1 MLRERDSVWVLPLI
15 RKDTGKEVLELREQ
29 KSKKKSYEID
39 MCSGALLPKILMFSV
54 PLLLSGILQLLFN
67 AADIVVVGRYTGSE
81 ALAAVGSTSALIN
94 LLVNLFIGLSVGVNV
109 MVAKYYGA
117 RREQDIAETV
127 HTAVLTAI
135 AAGAIL
141 TVLGVL
147 LARPLLELMGTPED
161 VIGLSVLYMR
171 IYFLG
176 MIGTLVYNF
185 GGAVLRAIGDTRRP
199 LFILFAAG
207 VVNVIFNLIFVI
219 LFHLGVAGTAIATAI
234 SQFLSAALVLNCLIK
249 SDSSYRLNL
258 KQLRIVPRK
267 LKEMAAIGVPAGM
280 QGAVFSVSNVLIQ
293 SSVNSFG
300 STVMAGNTAAAN
312 IEGFVYASMNAFYQ
326 ANISFTS
333 QNYGAGRYERIRP
346 ILLRALTCAVVTGL
360 VLGGLSALL
369 SRQLLGIYSSTD
381 AVIAA
386 GTERLRIVCSMY
398 FLCGIMDVLVG
409 SLRGLGYSVMP
420 MLVSLMGACVLRL
433 VWLATIFQ
441 VPAFHTVQ
449 TIYWSYPF
457 SWIVTALVHTLCFLW
472 AMRRLRRHMAEDEI
486 LYAP

>member
-1 MLRERDSVWVLPLI
+1 M
-15 RKDTGKEVLELREQ
+15 EVREQ
-29 KSKKKSYEID
+29 RSKKKSYEID

-117 RREQDIAETV
+117 RRDQDITETV

-141 TVLGVL
+141 TVLGLL
-147 LARPLLELMGTPED
+147 LAQPLLKLMGTPED

-219 LFHLGVAGTAIATAI
+219 IFHMGVAGTAVATAI

-258 KQLRIVPRK
+258 KQLRIVARK

-312 IEGFVYASMNAFYQ
+312 IEGFVYIAMNTFHQ
-326 ANISFTS
+326 AALSFTS
-333 QNYGAGRYERIRP
+333 QNYGAREYRRINRVNL
-346 ILLRALTCAVVTGL
+346 ICLGL
-360 VLGGLSALL
+360 VL
-369 SRQLLGIYSSTD
+369 
-381 AVIAA
+381 
-386 GTERLRIVCSMY
+386 
-398 FLCGIMDVLVG
+398 
-409 SLRGLGYSVMP
+409 
-420 MLVSLMGACVLRL
+420 ACL
-433 VWLATIFQ
+433 
-441 VPAFHTVQ
+441 
-449 TIYWSYPF
+449 
-457 SWIVTALVHTLCFLW
+457 
-472 AMRRLRRHMAEDEI
+472 
-486 LYAP
+486 

>member
-1 MLRERDSVWVLPLI
+1 M
-15 RKDTGKEVLELREQ
+15 EVRQ
-29 KSKKKSYEID
+29 QRSKKKSYEID
-39 MCSGALLPKILMFSV
+39 MCSGALLPKILMFSI

-117 RREQDIAETV
+117 RRDQDITETV

-141 TVLGVL
+141 TVLGLL
-147 LARPLLELMGTPED
+147 LAQPLLKLMGTPED

-219 LFHLGVAGTAIATAI
+219 IFHMGVAGTAVATAI

-312 IEGFVYASMNAFYQ
+312 IEGFVYIAMNTFHQ
-326 ANISFTS
+326 AALSFTS
-333 QNYGAGRYERIRP
+333 QNYGAREYRRINRV
-346 ILLRALTCAVVTGL
+346 ILICLGL
-360 VLGGLSALL
+360 VLATGVVIGNGVYLAGDLL
-369 SRQLLGIYSSTD
+369 LQIYSSD
-381 AVIAA
+381 PEVISY
-386 GTERLRIVCSMY
+386 GLLRMSVICTMY
-398 FLCGIMDVLVG
+398 FLCGLMDVMSGV
-409 SLRGLGYSVMP
+409 LRGLGHSVIAMVIS
-420 MLVSLMGACVLRL
+420 MVGACGLRVLW
-433 VWLATIFQ
+433 VF
-441 VPAFHTVQ
+441 TVFAMFRSLDVLFL
-449 TIYWSYPF
+449 SYP
-457 SWIVTALVHTLCFLW
+457 VTWSVTFAANLLFFL
-472 AMRRLRRHMAEDEI
+472 AVRRRQLREN
-486 LYAP
+486 